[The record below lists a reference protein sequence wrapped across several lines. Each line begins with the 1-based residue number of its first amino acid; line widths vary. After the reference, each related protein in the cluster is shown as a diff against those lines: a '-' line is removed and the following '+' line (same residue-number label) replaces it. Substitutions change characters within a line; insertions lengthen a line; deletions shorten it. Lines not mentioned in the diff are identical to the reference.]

1 MSCHRSRSRQQGAA
15 LVIALLI
22 FALAAAL
29 MVGVQRDFSL
39 QLQRSTNTFFAEQGW
54 AFLVGAEELGILAL
68 SFDSELDAQNE
79 VKVDSLNEAWAQPPQ
94 PYPLD
99 EIGVLIGALYDLQGR
114 FNLNGLVENPGE
126 GRRSGTTPSND
137 GGEAG
142 TADQTEADNPPA
154 APGQPRARLNEQ
166 QRILARL
173 MLAIPELELDLTEAV
188 RLVERITDFID
199 ADSERRLDGAE
210 NEIYLSG
217 DFPYRPANRALAS
230 VSELR
235 AVAGMTPERYTLL
248 APFLSV
254 WPKEG
259 SEINVLTAPP
269 QVLAAL
275 GRDDSLSPLSAN
287 EVGRILEMRDADMIP
302 DTQTFLE
309 DPAFANSEGSGL
321 SNIIT
326 VQSQWFLLDARVE
339 IADRERRL
347 YSVLHREGRRIAV
360 VHRTEGEL

>member
-1 MSCHRSRSRQQGAA
+1 MSCHRSKYRQRGAA
-15 LVIALLI
+15 LVIALLV

-54 AFLVGAEELGILAL
+54 AFLIGAEELGILAL
-68 SFDSELDAQNE
+68 SFDSELDSQNE

-114 FNLNGLVENPGE
+114 FNLNGLVESQGA
-126 GRRSGTTPSND
+126 GGRSGTTPANNGTDVD
-137 GGEAG
+137 GTVPSEP
-142 TADQTEADNPPA
+142 DNPPA

-166 QRILARL
+166 QKILVRL
-173 MLAIPELELDLTEAV
+173 ILAIPELELDQTEAV

-235 AVAGMTPERYTLL
+235 AVAGMTPERYALL

-259 SEINVLTAPP
+259 SDINVLTAPP

-287 EVGRILEMRDADMIP
+287 EVARFIEMREADMIP
-302 DTQTFLE
+302 DTQTFLD

-321 SNIIT
+321 GNIIT

-347 YSVLHREGRRIAV
+347 YSVLHREGSRIAV